1 MRIPRQVP
9 LTFVMLAAACANVR
23 AQVELSAPQQAF
35 RDQLASKVAAGEKRN
50 AAAIVGKDG
59 WLFLTSELRFLAQ
72 GQFWGEGAVKASRTR
87 KPNAADPLPA
97 IADFHQ
103 QLTQRGIHLLVVPV
117 PAKAAI
123 NPDKIGVD
131 ATLNASESAAVQQPF
146 YAELRRRGI
155 EVLDLTAT
163 FAGHSD
169 PRGPVYCRTD
179 SHWSGVGCLLAAQA
193 IAQEIRKQQPPEQPR
208 SQYQTDWKNVSIT
221 GDLAPLTGEAN
232 KPAPEQINVRQV
244 SGAVGPDAN
253 SPVLVIGDS
262 HTLVFHEFL
271 AERAGLIDQL
281 AAELGFPVDLIGTR
295 GSGATPVRVSMYRR
309 ARSEPDFLAKKKVV
323 VWCFAARE
331 FTEADQGWVV
341 QPIAK

>member
-1 MRIPRQVP
+1 
-9 LTFVMLAAACANVR
+9 VR
-23 AQVELSAPQQAF
+23 AEVELAPAQQAF
-35 RDQLASKVAAGEKRN
+35 RDQLAGKVAALEGRN
-50 AAAIVGKDG
+50 AAAAVGKDG
-59 WLFLTSELRFLAQ
+59 WLFLASELRFLAQ
-72 GQFWGEGAVKASRTR
+72 GQFWGEGAARAGRTR
-87 KPNAADPLPA
+87 KGASADPLPA
-97 IADFHQ
+97 IADFHR
-103 QLTQRGIHLLVVPV
+103 QLGERGIRLLLVPV

-123 NPDKIGVD
+123 LADKVGVD
-131 ATLNASESAAVQQPF
+131 ATLTASESAPFQEAF

-155 EVLDLTAT
+155 DVLDLTPA
-163 FAGHSD
+163 FSGNND
-169 PRGPVYCRTD
+169 QRGPVYCKTD
-179 SHWSGVGCLLAAQA
+179 SHWSGVGCSLAAQG
-193 IAQEIRKQQPPEQPR
+193 IAQEIRKHLPEQPR
-208 SQYQTDWKNVSIT
+208 NQYQTEWKNISIT
-221 GDLAPLTGEAN
+221 GDLAALTGEAT
-232 KPAPEQINVRQV
+232 KPAAEQISIRQV
-244 SGAVGPDAN
+244 SGPVGPDAK

-309 ARSEPDFLAKKKVV
+309 SRSDPEFLAKKKVV